1 MHYPAKYSF
10 VINLSSTSI
19 LVNLRVYNKQVYLSH
34 LRVLNA
40 VQNNKEIK
48 I

>member
-10 VINLSSTSI
+10 VINLSSASI